1 MCDCACLCVCVGDGE
16 RERVIYEP
24 VSVSK
29 YSLFSDLLGG
39 VGMLVE

>member
-1 MCDCACLCVCVGDGE
+1 MIVGVSVCVLETE
-16 RERVIYEP
+16 REKVIYEP